1 MNDTHDLAAN
11 GPLKRRDLV
20 EDYIRKLDAHL
31 ADSSEAVLNQAYE
44 IGRRAVGDGVSVLDM
59 AVLHHNA
66 LRSILARHAP
76 ERWDLII
83 DKAGLFFNEC
93 LSPFEMLL
101 RRYRDSNV
109 SLLAER
115 KMIEQQLRQIQ
126 KMEAIGQLTGGIAHD
141 FNNLLS
147 VITGNIELLLET
159 IHGNTHQTEL
169 ADAVM
174 KTAIRGA
181 ELTHRLLAF
190 ARQQPLTPKII
201 DLNEKLPDIAKMLRR
216 TLGEAIH
223 ISTKMADGLWS
234 TQADAS
240 QVEDA
245 LINLSI
251 NARDAMPT
259 GGDLIIET
267 ANVNLDRQYT
277 ARHLEVTPGDYVMVS
292 VSDTGMGMPP
302 DVIERAVEPFFTTK
316 PQGKGTGLGLSMIY
330 GFARQSGGHLN
341 IDSEVGKGTT
351 IKLYLPKAQN
361 EVPAVV
367 PGTPLPTTTPGG
379 GESILL
385 VDDNAALRQ
394 IATRLLISLGYKVQ
408 TAESGPAALAALDS
422 AEHFDL
428 LLTDIGM
435 PGGMTGY
442 ELADIARQRQ
452 PRLKILLSTG
462 YSGPQKPGGG
472 KPRVGAQV
480 LYKPYRKQE
489 LAEKVRAVLD
499 API

>member
-1 MNDTHDLAAN
+1 
-11 GPLKRRDLV
+11 
-20 EDYIRKLDAHL
+20 
-31 ADSSEAVLNQAYE
+31 
-44 IGRRAVGDGVSVLDM
+44 
-59 AVLHHNA
+59 
-66 LRSILARHAP
+66 
-76 ERWDLII
+76 
-83 DKAGLFFNEC
+83 
-93 LSPFEMLL
+93 
-101 RRYRDSNV
+101 
-109 SLLAER
+109 
-115 KMIEQQLRQIQ
+115 
-126 KMEAIGQLTGGIAHD
+126 
-141 FNNLLS
+141 
-147 VITGNIELLLET
+147 
-159 IHGNTHQTEL
+159 
-169 ADAVM
+169 
-174 KTAIRGA
+174 
-181 ELTHRLLAF
+181 
-190 ARQQPLTPKII
+190 
-201 DLNEKLPDIAKMLRR
+201 MLRR

-292 VSDTGMGMPP
+292 VSDTG
-302 DVIERAVEPFFTTK
+302 
-316 PQGKGTGLGLSMIY
+316 
-330 GFARQSGGHLN
+330 
-341 IDSEVGKGTT
+341 
-351 IKLYLPKAQN
+351 
-361 EVPAVV
+361 
-367 PGTPLPTTTPGG
+367 
-379 GESILL
+379 
-385 VDDNAALRQ
+385 
-394 IATRLLISLGYKVQ
+394 
-408 TAESGPAALAALDS
+408 
-422 AEHFDL
+422 
-428 LLTDIGM
+428 IGM

-452 PRLKILLSTG
+452 PRLKILLSPG